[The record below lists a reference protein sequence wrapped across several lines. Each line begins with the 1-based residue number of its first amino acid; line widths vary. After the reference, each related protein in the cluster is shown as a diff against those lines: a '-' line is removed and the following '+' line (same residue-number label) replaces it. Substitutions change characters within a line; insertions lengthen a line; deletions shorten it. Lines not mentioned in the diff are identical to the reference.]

1 MSYRRFRAVG
11 ALLAMSIA
19 LLTAL
24 PVYAQNV
31 EQFYTGKTISLYI
44 GYTVGGAYDL
54 YGRLVARH
62 IGKHIPGNPTV
73 VPINMQGAGSLKLMN
88 WLYNAAPKDGTA
100 IGTVNQSAPFVP
112 LVGERQLARFDAM
125 EFTWIGSVNDE
136 VSVCVSWERTGITRF
151 DQLYE
156 KELIIGTTGP
166 GADEYFLHAL
176 LRGISDAKIRSITGY
191 VGGNEINAAME
202 RGEVDGRCGWAWSS
216 IKSTRARWLEQGTIN
231 VLIQFGL
238 RKHPDLP
245 DIPLIMDLAK
255 NEEDRQILRLI
266 MASGVFGR
274 PFVAPPGLPA
284 DRAAALKTAFDATM
298 VDADFLAEADLLQAE
313 ISPVSSATLQQL
325 LIETY
330 ATPSHIVE
338 RARALLR

>member
-11 ALLAMSIA
+11 ALLAISVA

-125 EFTWIGSVNDE
+125 KFTWIGSVNDE

-176 LRGISDAKIRSITGY
+176 LRGISDAQIRSITGY

-216 IKSTRARWLEQGTIN
+216 IKSTRAQWLEQGTIN